1 MPLYVSLFLELKE
14 DLGLNLSATKDRSL
28 FLKCHISRNFL
39 LYSSN
44 SVFNFAWSILL
55 AAGTKFK
62 PLDSNKNSEAERFL
76 LEKPLKFLQT
86 NLPPSLTP
94 TCEGVL
100 IRFKVLTSSLQL

>member
-1 MPLYVSLFLELKE
+1 MPLYVSFFLELKE
-14 DLGLNLSATKDRSL
+14 DLGLNLSATKDHSL
-28 FLKCHISRNFL
+28 FLKCHISRSFL

-62 PLDSNKNSEAERFL
+62 PLDSNKILEAEIFL
-76 LEKPLKFLQT
+76 LERSLTLLQI

-94 TCEGVL
+94 ICEGVL